1 MGVLVTKKGKKK
13 ESSAPV
19 LDILEATVKVNAAE
33 YLAAGD
39 VVTKNDGSTFTV
51 EKPHIS
57 CELEVVDT
65 GPSAKQ
71 HIGTTWYEK
80 FYYPETEKG
89 SGEYENRPGTK
100 IGNLTTARY
109 GEGFWEDGDAV
120 LKAGDLEG
128 FTFVCRLKPK
138 TEFGGTKVTGT
149 CVDHDTIE
157 ALPGQEEELS
167 DEEEADMEAALGKSK
182 KG

>member
-19 LDILEATVKVNAAE
+19 LDILEATIKILSAE

-57 CELEVVDT
+57 CELEVIDT

-71 HIGTTWYEK
+71 HVGTTWYEK

-100 IGNLTTARY
+100 IGGLSEARY
-109 GEGFWEDGDAV
+109 GGGF
-120 LKAGDLEG
+120 
-128 FTFVCRLKPK
+128 
-138 TEFGGTKVTGT
+138 
-149 CVDHDTIE
+149 
-157 ALPGQEEELS
+157 
-167 DEEEADMEAALGKSK
+167 
-182 KG
+182 

>member
-33 YLAAGD
+33 YLATGD

-71 HIGTTWYEK
+71 HIGTIWYEK

-100 IGNLTTARY
+100 IGGLSEARY
-109 GEGFWEDGDAV
+109 AASVSGS
-120 LKAGDLEG
+120 LTRSSRHR
-128 FTFVCRLKPK
+128 TF
-138 TEFGGTKVTGT
+138 
-149 CVDHDTIE
+149 
-157 ALPGQEEELS
+157 
-167 DEEEADMEAALGKSK
+167 LGSR
-182 KG
+182 